1 MKTILFCLISML
13 GVSPAVA
20 QLTLQD
26 SLVLYF
32 PFDGNVLDS
41 SGNANHG
48 MLNGATFTTGQSGSA
63 VFLDGMN
70 DFISI
75 PNTQKMDAPLPVTIA
90 SWVKIEDY
98 DPNLVF
104 WNDWEEDV
112 YNGAWLNIVNG
123 IISAAYGD
131 GGAIG
136 PQSRRSKRGISAIP
150 LQTWTHVAVV
160 IRGATDMDIYVN
172 GRNDCGTYN
181 GSGGG
186 ISYSGNPGRIGQI
199 DPFAASGTIFDFFH
213 GAIDELR
220 YYNRALEESEIALLA
235 QVSPLTTVVDSICV
249 GGSVTLVAPAG
260 YAGYNWSPST
270 GLSCTACP
278 SPVASPTVNSQ
289 FEVLL
294 TKAAGCVDTLV
305 FDIQVDSCC
314 NGSLTAIFEN
324 LQAPRCPT
332 DSLQSF
338 FVYASNGTAPYQY
351 SINGA
356 TYFPSG
362 NFDNLSPG
370 VYTVSVLDSLGCEFD
385 TTIMLASPPPPIQ
398 LSFVTTG
405 ETAYGTNDGSAKVTP
420 IGGNGPVWT
429 YSWSNGVSTDSITGL
444 APGTYT
450 VIVSDAFGCIQ
461 IDSVEVRGVGL
472 SIRDKAPYSLFQVS
486 PNPSFGDFVLT
497 KNSPYPLEIHIS
509 DIHGR
514 EIYSYIMGSS
524 ETEVNIQL
532 SLETGF
538 YILSGAIEN
547 EIYFRVIS
555 VVSQ

>member
-1 MKTILFCLISML
+1 MKNSLFFLLMISCFVPL
-13 GVSPAVA
+13 TA

-32 PFDGNVLDS
+32 PFNGNALDS

-48 MLNGATFTTGQSGSA
+48 VVNGASFTTGKSGSA
-63 VFLDGMN
+63 VFLDGMD

-75 PNTQKMDAPLPVTIA
+75 PNTQKMDAALPVTIA
-90 SWVKIEDY
+90 SWVKIEDN

-136 PQSRRSKRGISAIP
+136 PQSRRSKRGISVIP

-220 YYNRALEESEIALLA
+220 YYNRALEEDEIALLA
-235 QVSPLTTVVDSICV
+235 QVSPLVNVVDSICV
-249 GGSVTLVAPAG
+249 GESVTLVAPAG
-260 YAGYNWSPST
+260 YAGYTWSPST
-270 GLSCTACP
+270 GLSCTGCP
-278 SPVASPTVNSQ
+278 APVANPTVSSQ

-294 TKAAGCVDTLV
+294 TKAAGCVDTLM

-314 NGSLTAIFEN
+314 DGSLTALFEN
-324 LQAPRCPT
+324 LQPPRCPG

-338 FVYASNGTAPYQY
+338 FVSASNGTAPYQY

-362 NFDNLSPG
+362 NFENLSPG
-370 VYTVSVLDSLGCEFD
+370 AYTVYVLDSLGCEFD

-405 ETAYGTNDGSAKVTP
+405 ETAYGANDGSAKVTP
-420 IGGNGPVWT
+420 VGGNGPVWT
-429 YSWSNGVSTDSITGL
+429 YSWSNGAATDSITGL
-444 APGTYT
+444 VPGIYSVT
-450 VIVSDAFGCIQ
+450 VSDASGCIQ
-461 IDSVEVRGVGL
+461 LDSVEIRGVGL
-472 SIRDKAPYSLFQVS
+472 ALREKVSYSLFQVS
-486 PNPSFGDFVLT
+486 PNPSFGDFILT
-497 KNSPYPLEIHIS
+497 KKSPYPLMIS
-509 DIHGR
+509 LHDAQGR
-514 EIYSYIMGSS
+514 EVYAYRMRAS
-524 ETEVNIQL
+524 ETEVHIHF
-532 SLETGF
+532 SLESGL
-538 YILSGAIEN
+538 YILSGAFEDKIDSR
-547 EIYFRVIS
+547 IIS
-555 VVSQ
+555 IVNQ

>member
-1 MKTILFCLISML
+1 MKTILFCLLSFVGAVPL
-13 GVSPAVA
+13 VA

-26 SLVLYF
+26 SLVLYL
-32 PFDGNVLDS
+32 PFDGNALDS

-63 VFLDGMN
+63 VFLDGID

-75 PNTQKMDAPLPVTIA
+75 PNTQKLDAPLPVTI
-90 SWVKIEDY
+90 STWVRIEDY

-104 WNDWEEDV
+104 WSDWEEDV

-123 IISAAYGD
+123 IVSAAYGD

-136 PQSRRSKRGISAIP
+136 PQSRRSKRGTSTIP
-150 LQTWTHVAVV
+150 LQTWTHVAIV

-199 DPFAASGTIFDFFH
+199 DPFAAPGTIFDFYH

-220 YYNRALEESEIALLA
+220 YYNRALEEEEIALLA
-235 QVSPLTTVVDSICV
+235 LVSPLTTVVDSICV

-324 LQAPRCPT
+324 LQPPRCPT

-362 NFDNLSPG
+362 NFENLSPG
-370 VYTVSVLDSLGCEFD
+370 VYTVSLLDSLGCEFD
-385 TTIMLASPPPPIQ
+385 TTITLAPSPAPIQ
-398 LSFVTTG
+398 LSFITTG
-405 ETAYGTNDGSAKVTP
+405 ETAYGTNDGSAKVIPT
-420 IGGNGPVWT
+420 GGNGPVWT
-429 YSWSNGVSTDSITGL
+429 YSWSNGAVTDSITGL
-444 APGTYT
+444 APGVYT
-450 VIVSDAFGCIQ
+450 VTVSDASGCIQ
-461 IDSVEVRGVGL
+461 VDSIEVRGVGL
-472 SIRDKAPYSLFQVS
+472 SIREKAPYTLFQVS

-497 KNSPYPLEIHIS
+497 KKSPYPLTIFVYDIQGREVYTYTMRASETEIHI
-509 DIHGR
+509 HL
-514 EIYSYIMGSS
+514 
-524 ETEVNIQL
+524 T
-532 SLETGF
+532 LESGF
-538 YILSGAIEN
+538 YILSGALKDKVDSRI
-547 EIYFRVIS
+547 IS
-555 VVSQ
+555 ILNQ